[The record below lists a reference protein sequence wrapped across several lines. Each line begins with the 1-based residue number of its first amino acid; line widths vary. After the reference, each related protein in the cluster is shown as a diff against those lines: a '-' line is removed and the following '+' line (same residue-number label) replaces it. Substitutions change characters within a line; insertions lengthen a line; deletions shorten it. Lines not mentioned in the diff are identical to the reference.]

1 MRMALRLKRLA
12 AENWLEPD
20 SISASFWEV
29 SLPEGKA
36 RRITGDDWVRMIF
49 KPALSDSVP
58 AEVRNLFEVARG
70 AMAYGYFFYPLYTLG
85 LEQLFRVA
93 EAAVTLK
100 CRQMKAPSSADDFE
114 KKVDYL
120 ISKGIASGK
129 WHTIRRI
136 RNILTHAERPNI
148 LPPGTVLENLNLIA
162 GYINSL
168 FSSP

>member
-1 MRMALRLKRLA
+1 MAVRIKKL
-12 AENWLEPD
+12 EPGNWLVPD

-29 SLPEGKA
+29 SLPEGKV
-36 RRITGDDWVRMIF
+36 RRITGDDWVRMIL
-49 KPALSDSVP
+49 KPVLSESVP
-58 AEVRNLFEVARG
+58 EEVRNMFEVARG

-93 EAAVTLK
+93 EAAVALK

-136 RNILTHAERPNI
+136 RNMLTHAERPNI
-148 LPPGTVLENLNLIA
+148 LPPGTVIENLNLVV

-168 FSSP
+168 FSSS